1 MGWEVNEDGSYC
13 RSAPRSCSCPE
24 TIALPVI
31 IASGVSWPSA
41 LSILMNYGIVPCPKL
56 AREKGT
62 LCKLVLGRLKL
73 AVLRVTPFLYFTVCI
88 AMKTC
93 ITRWRI
99 IFHESTNVPCDAEKC
114 IWCDFASNSPWRLP
128 AGDGGMLFSKERAV
142 SITHNTSRN
151 VEMRSEHRLEE

>member
-73 AVLRVTPFLYFTVCI
+73 AVLRVTPFLYFTVCT
-88 AMKTC
+88 AMKTF
-93 ITRWRI
+93 ITRWKY
-99 IFHESTNVPCDAEKC
+99 IFHESTNVPCDRKNVFDVFTLRTAVEDYLQGVWWNVVLEGTGSKYNPQHDPERRNE
-114 IWCDFASNSPWRLP
+114 IW
-128 AGDGGMLFSKERAV
+128 
-142 SITHNTSRN
+142 T
-151 VEMRSEHRLEE
+151 